1 MAKITVVIITYK
13 RPLEILMRAVK
24 SVIYQTYTDW
34 KLYVVNDA
42 PDEITLGADIK
53 EALESFSDERI
64 SYLTYERN
72 RGSNYARNYGLKY
85 SSSEFIA
92 FLDDDD
98 EWLPY
103 KLEKQLNVIEK
114 ENSVALVSC
123 GFFLNSNGK
132 VSGEK
137 RTFPDKDKSLRSL
150 LVGNYIGGTSFPL
163 LRRSAVIEVGGFD
176 EEMQSCQEYDLW
188 LRLRF
193 KYQFRTVNE
202 PLGIYYISA
211 DSIYK
216 KSQKRFYQGDK
227 RILEKYQDKFSM
239 DKKAYNIHLNDM
251 AYNFLIS
258 KDYSYYRE
266 YKLLALKT
274 RVLSLANFTM
284 LYKLLSKLK

>member
-123 GFFLNSNGK
+123 GFFLNTNGK

>member
-123 GFFLNSNGK
+123 GFFLNTNGK

-227 RILEKYQDKFSM
+227 RILEKYQDKRSM

>member
-1 MAKITVVIITYK
+1 
-13 RPLEILMRAVK
+13 MR
-24 SVIYQTYTDW
+24 
-34 KLYVVNDA
+34 
-42 PDEITLGADIK
+42 
-53 EALESFSDERI
+53 
-64 SYLTYERN
+64 
-72 RGSNYARNYGLKY
+72 
-85 SSSEFIA
+85 
-92 FLDDDD
+92 
-98 EWLPY
+98 
-103 KLEKQLNVIEK
+103 
-114 ENSVALVSC
+114 
-123 GFFLNSNGK
+123 FFLNTNGK

-137 RTFPDKDKSLRSL
+137 RTFPDKDKYLRSL

>member
-123 GFFLNSNGK
+123 GFFLNTNGK

-137 RTFPDKDKSLRSL
+137 RTVPESS
-150 LVGNYIGGTSFPL
+150 
-163 LRRSAVIEVGGFD
+163 
-176 EEMQSCQEYDLW
+176 
-188 LRLRF
+188 
-193 KYQFRTVNE
+193 
-202 PLGIYYISA
+202 
-211 DSIYK
+211 
-216 KSQKRFYQGDK
+216 
-227 RILEKYQDKFSM
+227 
-239 DKKAYNIHLNDM
+239 
-251 AYNFLIS
+251 
-258 KDYSYYRE
+258 
-266 YKLLALKT
+266 
-274 RVLSLANFTM
+274 
-284 LYKLLSKLK
+284 

>member
-123 GFFLNSNGK
+123 GFFLNTNGK

-176 EEMQSCQEYDLW
+176 EDMQSCQEYDLW

>member
-123 GFFLNSNGK
+123 GFFLNTNGK

-216 KSQKRFYQGDK
+216 KSHKRFYQGDK